1 MIRRPPRS
9 TRTDTLFPYTTLF
22 RSAGWA
28 WPLWRADPR
37 GDRTPNSPRHRLR
50 GHRRVDPAEGRNRSE
65 GPAES
70 VLDAA
75 DDPPGPGLWRLHGGC
90 SGEQPEA
97 GDALRTHAGEADRL
111 HGGGGAQG
119 AGSGRRQ
126 GQDRRPGAARAEPEG
141 GGRGPR
147 SVRREPQDRPRPGP
161 LTDQCPAPEASL
173 RTDRELILPR

>member
-1 MIRRPPRS
+1 MEVRLVPC
-9 TRTDTLFPYTTLF
+9 RTE
-22 RSAGWA
+22 A
-28 WPLWRADPR
+28 
-37 GDRTPNSPRHRLR
+37 
-50 GHRRVDPAEGRNRSE
+50 
-65 GPAES
+65 
-70 VLDAA
+70 VLEAA
-75 DDPPGPGLWRLHGGC
+75 DGPPAPGLWRLDGGC

-97 GDALRTHAGEADRL
+97 GDARRTQAGEADRL

-173 RTDRELILPR
+173 RTDRELILPRRSEEHTSALQSLLRTSYAVFCLK